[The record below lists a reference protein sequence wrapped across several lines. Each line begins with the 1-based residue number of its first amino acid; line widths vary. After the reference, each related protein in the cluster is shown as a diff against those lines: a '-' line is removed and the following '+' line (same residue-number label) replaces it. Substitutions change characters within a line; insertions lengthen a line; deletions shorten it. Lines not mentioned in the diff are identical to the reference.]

1 MTGQKTQT
9 SKKAFKDISL
19 TVKTGIYS
27 HLKTEKIKF
36 FIESKKKS
44 SRLYPICVL
53 TKKLE
58 NDKKQN

>member
-36 FIESKKKS
+36 FIESKKKIFQVVPNLRS
-44 SRLYPICVL
+44 N
-53 TKKLE
+53 KKTR
-58 NDKKQN
+58 K